1 MNGKGLLAA
10 LFLVPC
16 LSFAA
21 AAQGQQVGL
30 VQGAV
35 MVENFDQPSPQGWEL
50 LPGAQVQ
57 AVDRGSALVCDDGG
71 HGVWIAARARDLTL
85 QFRYRPGQGVGRVA
99 VSASGEPPNA
109 QEYSIVLAPG
119 EIGVDRVAS
128 GQVKNLAGGTVMLRP
143 NSWYE
148 MTVQVQGGR
157 ISVSVGGQTVVTAVD
172 RQPLPAGTIAF
183 GALEGS
189 GFAFDNVAL
198 MPAGGAEQQAA
209 MMVQR
214 AQVAEVPSVA
224 QQGRLQTVGPKP
236 AAPSAAMPS
245 PSMSSSGQMLAGSA
259 LPYGAVVYLFIDG
272 IHQGTKK
279 GVQNWTQVES
289 FEFSIGSSTSAQ
301 DWTRA
306 RQPQSTSKTAFGPL
320 MVTKQ
325 VDMISPVVYL
335 HSVKGTP
342 LTQANIKVV
351 DSTGTVH
358 MRINLWD
365 VRIGGVETEGSSG
378 GNVFDTISLSFS
390 KVKWEV
396 RTGPKSSVH
405 YGWDLKKNDQF

>member
-1 MNGKGLLAA
+1 MNGKGLLAT

-21 AAQGQQVGL
+21 AAQGQQVSL

-35 MVENFDQPSPQGWEL
+35 MLENFEQPSPQGWEL

-71 HGVWIAARARDLTL
+71 HGVWIATRARDLTL

-128 GQVKNLAGGTVMLRP
+128 GQVQNLAGGAVMLQP
-143 NSWYE
+143 NSWYD

-198 MPAGGAEQQAA
+198 LPAGGAEQQVA
-209 MMVQR
+209 MMLQQ
-214 AQVAEVPSVA
+214 AQVAEAPSVA

-236 AAPSAAMPS
+236 ALSAAMPS
-245 PSMSSSGQMLAGSA
+245 PSMSPSGQMLAGSA
-259 LPYGAVVYLFIDG
+259 LPTGAVVYLFIDG

-306 RQPQSTSKTAFGPL
+306 RQVQGTGTAAFGPL

-325 VDMISPVVYL
+325 VDTLSPVVYL
-335 HSVKGTP
+335 HSAMGTH
-342 LTQANIKVV
+342 LTQVEIKVV

-365 VRIGGVETEGSSG
+365 VRILGVETVGSSG
-378 GNVFDTISLSFS
+378 SNVYDTIGLSFS

-396 RTGPKSSVH
+396 RTGPTSSVRK
-405 YGWDLKKNDQF
+405 GWDLKKNAMF